1 MSEQNNEVFVHL
13 PQGKKK
19 QYQDLSLREK
29 VFYHLNKFPN
39 LMILYKAVAMIMVW
53 CGIWGFLENYIFP
66 DNAFLRYSS
75 VFILGLLLLWLD
87 DKSIDEL
94 TSTPPTHT
102 SHIENYS
109 DERN

>member
-1 MSEQNNEVFVHL
+1 METNSKDFFVYL
-13 PQGKKK
+13 PAGQKKK
-19 QYQDLSLREK
+19 YQDLNIREK

-39 LMILYKAVAMIMVW
+39 FMILYKAVAMIMVW
-53 CGIWGFLENYIFP
+53 CGIWGFLENYVFP
-66 DNAFLRYSS
+66 DNTFLRYSS
-75 VFILGLLLLWLD
+75 VFVLGLLLLWLD

-109 DERN
+109 EEK